1 MARRAAIALALARS
15 AALQAAPRP
24 RPAAT
29 RAGAAP
35 SLFDAPATDDLE
47 TLEALEEALEA
58 KAALYRGDSRT
69 KSPAWDAAF
78 WREFDGEA
86 QCRAVESADAAAGAR
101 LRHFL
106 TLHRVL
112 SLSANQRNRTEF
124 VSRYA
129 ASALAEDGDGR
140 RVVSALHAYPGLETQ
155 PKLELPPWA
164 ASFGQTVAGLAGSE
178 LAAIPEEAASEETSD
193 ENKFLDLDSKA
204 EDEFGEGI
212 MEEFGELESEPLKM
226 STQDAGAPEDLAASL
241 EALDAAYRDGE
252 EEALDFSDE
261 LAELL
266 DDGGAEEDAAE
277 PVAER
282 KAATAHAYGRATALG
297 RSHFPAAARR
307 ARRRPGPRPA
317 PRRFVGAGARHAHR
331 AALDLQ
337 AYTATLYVLVAGSGG
352 VVVDGVET
360 TLAPGEALLLD
371 TTFRHA
377 TFAGAGGARFVA
389 VDVAPG
395 ADGGGARRAR
405 GLLRARRAVRP
416 APRPERGGR
425 RGAAADGPGAGPACG
440 GGGQGRHQQ
449 HGAHSSRNS
458 LSSFMS
464 ASSSSARVLLLL
476 LLGPIARERRGRVL

>member
-1 MARRAAIALALARS
+1 MALRTACIALALARS

-24 RPAAT
+24 RTAAT

-35 SLFDAPATDDLE
+35 SLFDAPASDELE

-178 LAAIPEEAASEETSD
+178 LSNIPEEAASEETSD

-297 RSHFPAAARR
+297 RSHFPQLLDALDGV
-307 ARRRPGPRPA
+307 PDLGPRHVALLEQA
-317 PRRFVGAGARHAHR
+317 PDTRTAPHS
-331 AALDLQ
+331 DLQ

-389 VDVAPG
+389 VDVWHPALT
-395 ADGGGARRAR
+395 AAERDALAAFFALDEQFVLRRDQSAEAVEALRRTDR
-405 GLLRARRAVRP
+405 GL
-416 APRPERGGR
+416 
-425 RGAAADGPGAGPACG
+425 D
-440 GGGQGRHQQ
+440 
-449 HGAHSSRNS
+449 
-458 LSSFMS
+458 
-464 ASSSSARVLLLL
+464 LLV
-476 LLGPIARERRGRVL
+476 AEAE

>member
-1 MARRAAIALALARS
+1 MGRIVRPDGGGSGRERARS
-15 AALQAAPRP
+15 
-24 RPAAT
+24 
-29 RAGAAP
+29 
-35 SLFDAPATDDLE
+35 
-47 TLEALEEALEA
+47 
-58 KAALYRGDSRT
+58 
-69 KSPAWDAAF
+69 
-78 WREFDGEA
+78 
-86 QCRAVESADAAAGAR
+86 
-101 LRHFL
+101 
-106 TLHRVL
+106 
-112 SLSANQRNRTEF
+112 
-124 VSRYA
+124 
-129 ASALAEDGDGR
+129 
-140 RVVSALHAYPGLETQ
+140 
-155 PKLELPPWA
+155 
-164 ASFGQTVAGLAGSE
+164 
-178 LAAIPEEAASEETSD
+178 IPEEASTEETSD

-297 RSHFPAAARR
+297 RSHFPQLLDALDGV
-307 ARRRPGPRPA
+307 PDLGPRHVALLEQA
-317 PRRFVGAGARHAHR
+317 PDTRTAPHS
-331 AALDLQ
+331 DLQ

-389 VDVAPG
+389 VDVWHPALT
-395 ADGGGARRAR
+395 GGSATRWRPSSRSTSSSSCAAT
-405 GLLRARRAVRP
+405 RARRPSR
-416 APRPERGGR
+416 RCGGR
-425 RGAAADGPGAGPACG
+425 TG
-440 GGGQGRHQQ
+440 GWT
-449 HGAHSSRNS
+449 
-458 LSSFMS
+458 
-464 ASSSSARVLLLL
+464 SARD
-476 LLGPIARERRGRVL
+476 RRWRRRRR